1 MNIKSERSE
10 KDDKEKRMQEALKA
24 WDSKVL
30 RTKSEAGSFSDVND
44 VAFVHREQG
53 RSGIPAGT
61 ESILNSQEERI
72 LIDWIRARD
81 EKGFPT
87 RPWEVIGS
95 AGILVQNRPNDTSSD
110 HAMLRINREN
120 WPRAFIKKYTKF
132 AFDMRRGLVY
142 LRDVTGLVD
151 LVKSFVDTVNAKISE
166 HYVTKHNVYCVSESG
181 FQMGFVAKMV
191 GAGDEAH
198 LETDE
203 KNRVTIL
210 ECVNANGLFLQP
222 FIGRHTA
229 GPNPHA
235 DSLNIESFPGNWD
248 RDEIRLYWLE
258 RTFVNHVCS
267 KGGQGQTILIVN
279 WHRNRLTKKFIST
292 CYKHQIIPFCVPEN
306 TWHHFSF
313 LDPSGSITMK
323 HMYKHATETIFP
335 DPDAPEFLKYLRKF
349 ISIRSEE
356 GTQTTVKRN
365 FAHLGFIHSGS
376 RNSERRINRRVLTSL
391 SNVQSW
397 AENEIIVVSD
407 SGDEIL
413 EIQRVSEPDTIQAR
427 SEVPDTAADHTAP
440 CAPEPTSAG
449 RFSLE
454 DSIAPVQ
461 HASAEKSIVQ
471 ARCAE
476 VRALSDETQ
485 VFATESSAV
494 IITAEVEFAT
504 TTRGEGQPASN
515 AVEPVVNSTRPENSL
530 RYERQGESYDRVIL
544 VEPTTSSEQQA
555 SPSSS
560 SNQRRGK
567 KRRLS
572 KRQRDARKKSREL

>member
-1 MNIKSERSE
+1 MNITSERLE
-10 KDDKEKRMQEALKA
+10 KEDKEKRMQKTSKA

-30 RTKSEAGSFSDVND
+30 CAKSEAASFSDVKD
-44 VAFVHREQG
+44 VTLVHRAQG
-53 RSGIPAGT
+53 RPGVPVGAVL
-61 ESILNSQEERI
+61 ILSSQEESI

-95 AGILVQNRPNDTSSD
+95 AGLLVQNRPNDTSLD

-120 WPRAFIKKYTKF
+120 WPKAFLKRNRKF
-132 AFDMRRGLVY
+132 AIDMRRGLVY

-151 LVKSFVDTVNAKISE
+151 LIKMFVNTVNAKISE

-181 FQMGFVAKMV
+181 FQMGFVAKLF

-222 FIGRHTA
+222 FVGRHTA

-235 DSLNIESFPGNWD
+235 DSLNIELFPGDWT
-248 RDEIRLYWLE
+248 RDDIRLYWLE
-258 RTFVNHVCS
+258 RTFVHHVSS
-267 KGGQGQTILIVN
+267 KGRQGHTILIVN
-279 WHRNRLTKKFIST
+279 WHRSKLTKKFIST

-306 TWHHFSF
+306 TWHHFLF
-313 LDPSGSITMK
+313 LDPSGLITMK

-349 ISIRSEE
+349 ILIRLEE
-356 GTQTTVKRN
+356 GSQTTVKRN
-365 FAHLGFIHSGS
+365 FALLGFIHSGS

-391 SNVQSW
+391 SNVRSW

-407 SGDEIL
+407 SGDEVS

-515 AVEPVVNSTRPENSL
+515 AVEPVVNSTRPQNSL

-560 SNQRRGK
+560 LNQRRGK

>member
-1 MNIKSERSE
+1 MNITSERSE
-10 KDDKEKRMQEALKA
+10 KEDKEKRMQKTSKA

-30 RTKSEAGSFSDVND
+30 CAKSEAASFSDVKD
-44 VAFVHREQG
+44 VTLVHRAQG
-53 RSGIPAGT
+53 RPGVPVGAV
-61 ESILNSQEERI
+61 SILSSQEESI

-95 AGILVQNRPNDTSSD
+95 AGILVQNRPNDTSSE

-120 WPRAFIKKYTKF
+120 WPKAFLKRNRKF
-132 AFDMRRGLVY
+132 AIDMRRGLVY

-151 LVKSFVDTVNAKISE
+151 LIKMFVNTVNAKISE
-166 HYVTKHNVYCVSESG
+166 HYVTKHNVYCVSKSG
-181 FQMGFVAKMV
+181 FQMGFVAKLV

-222 FIGRHTA
+222 FVGRHTA

-235 DSLNIESFPGNWD
+235 DSLNIESFPGDWK
-248 RDEIRLYWLE
+248 RDDIRLYWLE
-258 RTFVNHVCS
+258 RTFVHHVSS
-267 KGGQGQTILIVN
+267 KGRQGHTILIVN
-279 WHRNRLTKKFIST
+279 WHRSKLTRKFIST

-306 TWHHFSF
+306 IWHHFSV

-335 DPDAPEFLKYLRKF
+335 DPDAPEFLKYSRKF
-349 ISIRSEE
+349 ISIRLEE
-356 GTQTTVKRN
+356 GNQTTIKRN
-365 FAHLGFIHSGS
+365 FAQLGFLPSGS
-376 RNSERRINRRVLTSL
+376 RHSGRRIMRRVSTSL
-391 SNVQSW
+391 FNVQPLT
-397 AENEIIVVSD
+397 ENEIIVISD
-407 SGDEIL
+407 SGDEVRKFRGS
-413 EIQRVSEPDTIQAR
+413 QSSTQSRPGQ
-427 SEVPDTAADHTAP
+427 
-440 CAPEPTSAG
+440 
-449 RFSLE
+449 
-454 DSIAPVQ
+454 
-461 HASAEKSIVQ
+461 SAESSIVQ
-471 ARCAE
+471 VRCAE
-476 VRALSDETQ
+476 CRALSDETR
-485 VFATESSAV
+485 VLANESSAV